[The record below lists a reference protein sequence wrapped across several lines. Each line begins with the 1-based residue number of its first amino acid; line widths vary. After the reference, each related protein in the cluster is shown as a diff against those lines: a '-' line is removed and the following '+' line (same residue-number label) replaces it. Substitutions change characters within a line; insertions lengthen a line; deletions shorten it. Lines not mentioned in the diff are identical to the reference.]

1 MADDNFHHRGADM
14 GDKHGPRGAAAAFA
28 TMGQIPTVSGGRRLG
43 TTVSDFSALSRLQ
56 NPNLGG
62 FDLNTRFDP
71 FNHVGSFADESLERR
86 ATRPHNRAQ
95 QEEQLFNEEKV
106 GSSLA
111 CHNACHP
118 NNPTQD
124 VLSNAWNDSP
134 KPNHERTLFESP
146 YASDCR
152 KFALEQTL
160 SSFSRP
166 SKHGW
171 HSEDWDNSTEPAIKK
186 TKFAAAAA
194 RAPLSSKTHTRD
206 RAKQINRRIT
216 KGEMIRRQQADLH
229 RAQKAEKVDQ
239 KTQNAVPSTSGI
251 SNNPSVLDQSRPS
264 KVTVPQTT
272 NPYASLTSARKRV
285 NRDDDQQN
293 PKARE
298 PSEMASSRRID
309 RPHAPPVYT
318 RSSTKSKAS
327 QRTVLETRK
336 TYYSAEIYQQFAN
349 MPNKTKSYT
358 RTEEETLRGIKR
370 LVERCVE
377 AVQQGQDTEEAF
389 ADLRDRL
396 HHMQFYDWLSRQ
408 LIEKTKVFELTSI
421 GAILINQDNIFPWD
435 LQADAQILAKQVF
448 KYGCDPHLLR
458 GVTTTQNSNEKK
470 SKGYSIDRNYP
481 FLTSANYIGG
491 GDLINGQWWSK
502 RICALR
508 DGAHGATEAGIHGET
523 GKGAYSIIVGGD
535 SGYDD
540 VDDGEMIQYC
550 GTSSDNK
557 DAYGASIPTANTTR
571 MLESCDRLHNTIRVL
586 RKAAGTSKHGTYSP
600 SCGLRYDGL
609 YVVTGKELLHG
620 DTSMY
625 RFTLVREPGQD
636 PIRFKGPE
644 QRPTCYEKRSYHEMF
659 ST

>member
-1 MADDNFHHRGADM
+1 
-14 GDKHGPRGAAAAFA
+14 
-28 TMGQIPTVSGGRRLG
+28 
-43 TTVSDFSALSRLQ
+43 
-56 NPNLGG
+56 
-62 FDLNTRFDP
+62 
-71 FNHVGSFADESLERR
+71 
-86 ATRPHNRAQ
+86 
-95 QEEQLFNEEKV
+95 
-106 GSSLA
+106 
-111 CHNACHP
+111 
-118 NNPTQD
+118 
-124 VLSNAWNDSP
+124 
-134 KPNHERTLFESP
+134 
-146 YASDCR
+146 
-152 KFALEQTL
+152 
-160 SSFSRP
+160 
-166 SKHGW
+166 
-171 HSEDWDNSTEPAIKK
+171 
-186 TKFAAAAA
+186 
-194 RAPLSSKTHTRD
+194 
-206 RAKQINRRIT
+206 
-216 KGEMIRRQQADLH
+216 MIRRQQADLH

-239 KTQNAVPSTSGI
+239 KTQDAVPSISGI
-251 SNNPSVLDQSRPS
+251 SNNPSVLDQSRHPT
-264 KVTVPQTT
+264 VTVPQTT
-272 NPYASLTSARKRV
+272 NPYANLTSARKRV
-285 NRDDDQQN
+285 NRDDDQD

-298 PSEMASSRRID
+298 PSEMASNRRID
-309 RPHAPPVYT
+309 RPHAPPVYS

-349 MPNKTKSYT
+349 MPNETKIYT
-358 RTEEETLRGIKR
+358 RTEEETLRGVKR
-370 LVERCVE
+370 LVERCMD
-377 AVQQGQDTEEAF
+377 AVQQGQDTEVAF

-421 GAILINQDNIFPWD
+421 GAILINDDNIFPWD

-448 KYGCDPHLLR
+448 QYGCDPHLLR

-481 FLTSANYIGG
+481 FLTSANYVGG
-491 GDLINGQWWSK
+491 GDLINGQWWPK

-508 DGAHGATEAGIHGET
+508 DGAHGAMEAGIHGET

-550 GTSSDNK
+550 GTSSDKK
-557 DAYGASIPTANTTR
+557 DAHGASIPTANTTR
-571 MLESCDRLHNTIRVL
+571 MLESCDRLHNKIRVL
-586 RKAAGTSKHGTYSP
+586 RKAAGTSKHSTYSP

-625 RFTLVREPGQD
+625 RFTLVRESGQD